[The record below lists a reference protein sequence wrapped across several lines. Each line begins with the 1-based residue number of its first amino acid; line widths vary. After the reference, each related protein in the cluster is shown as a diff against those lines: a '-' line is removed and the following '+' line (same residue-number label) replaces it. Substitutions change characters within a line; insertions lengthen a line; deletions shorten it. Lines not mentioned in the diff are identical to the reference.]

1 MAEVPLAVSGP
12 NAGVARQGP
21 ASGHL
26 WISISKTEKLRAR
39 AGLLS
44 DLGDMRHLLVRMN
57 EDRQL
62 LAEFCAGGSERAFRE
77 IVERNLPLVY
87 GTAMRL
93 LNGDSHL
100 AEDVAQAVFSNLAR
114 KARSLP
120 REIVLA
126 GWLHR
131 DTRFTALEV
140 LRKER
145 RRKVRE
151 REAAAMHHAESEAH
165 PVAWSS
171 IQPILDELLDEIDDE
186 DRHALLL
193 RFLERRPLLAVGK
206 ALGITEDTA
215 RKRVHR
221 ALDKLRRSLAS
232 RGITTTGGALG
243 AVLTRRGAEAVPAGL
258 SARLVR
264 SALATAGT
272 TTPGVSLYTL
282 MASTKVITF
291 TTVAAVLLFAGFSAS
306 TVLVNRNA
314 RGHHS
319 ASKTS
324 PRTASG
330 HRPSLL
336 SQLLR
341 RTKGQNEAQLQSPD
355 EATIGLALERLQ
367 KALNNP
373 KPTRTI
379 PDEAIGSALAS
390 MGDRRAAALPLLFEA
405 LRRGDAL
412 IRNRAADALGQ
423 IGPEARE
430 AVPILMQQLREGSA
444 PELLVW
450 TLERVAPSPDL
461 VPQLVTG
468 LKDNPASWLTL
479 ANSLTSPIW
488 GDASVVSEAVRPLL
502 EDLNPSTRHIA
513 AYSLA
518 MLLRGEAGEDVRKAT
533 VEGLKSSD
541 IDLQSMALS
550 ALRNMGSDPTDPAGR
565 ATRERLGPG
574 AGEAVPALIDIANQ
588 SGNKDLRHRALELL
602 DAIEPGLR
610 TENPGMQRLLRSREE
625 AAAFE
630 AKARAGEM
638 TLPELVDG
646 IKHHPDAVGG
656 IAEVLA
662 GLGPDAKAALPDL
675 HAVLNALGSGSGDP
689 VAERT
694 KHSKDIDR
702 VVDAIRR
709 IAPDQP
715 TPVFKESEVSAVF
728 EVLEEVWRGSDPGRG
743 QSLKSAVSSAL
754 SDIPQ
759 GSTARL
765 TADQMRRLLDSI
777 QAADRSTYESVL
789 AKVLGFSPGFAVP
802 VEP

>member
-1 MAEVPLAVSGP
+1 
-12 NAGVARQGP
+12 
-21 ASGHL
+21 
-26 WISISKTEKLRAR
+26 
-39 AGLLS
+39 
-44 DLGDMRHLLVRMN
+44 MN

-151 REAAAMHHAESEAH
+151 LEAAAMHEAESEAH
-165 PVAWSS
+165 PIVWSS
-171 IQPILDELLDEIDDE
+171 IQPILDELLDELDDE

-221 ALDKLRRSLAS
+221 ALEKLRRSLVA

-243 AVLTRRGAEAVPAGL
+243 AVLTSRGAGPVPAGL
-258 SARLVR
+258 SARLAM

-272 TTPGVSLYTL
+272 SAPGVGLYSL
-282 MASTKVITF
+282 MASTKVITL
-291 TTVAAVLLFAGFSAS
+291 TTAAAVLLLAGVS
-306 TVLVNRNA
+306 TVKFNRTTPEHD
-314 RGHHS
+314 G
-319 ASKTS
+319 ASESTRL
-324 PRTASG
+324 RTGSD

-336 SQLLR
+336 SR
-341 RTKGQNEAQLQSPD
+341 MFGRNKGQNEAQTQSPD
-355 EATIGLALERLQ
+355 DATIGLALERLQ
-367 KALNNP
+367 KALHDP
-373 KPTRTI
+373 KPTRRI
-379 PDEAIGSALAS
+379 PDEAIAKALAS
-390 MGDRRAAALPLLFEA
+390 MGSRRAAALPLLLDA
-405 LRRGDAL
+405 LRNGSDL

-430 AVPILMQQLREGSA
+430 AVPILMQQLREGMA
-444 PELLVW
+444 PELIVW
-450 TLERVAPSPDL
+450 TIERVAPSPDL
-461 VPQLVTG
+461 VPELVAG

-479 ANSLTSPIW
+479 ANSLTTPTW

-502 EDLNPSTRHIA
+502 EDPNPQTRQIA
-513 AYSLA
+513 AYALA

-533 VEGLKSSD
+533 IEGLKSPD
-541 IDLQSMALS
+541 MELQSVALS
-550 ALRNMGSDPTDPAGR
+550 ALRNMGSDPKDPAGR
-565 ATRERLGPG
+565 VTRERLGSG
-574 AGEAVPALIDIANQ
+574 VVEAVPALIDIANQ
-588 SGNKDLRHRALELL
+588 SGRKDLQHSALELL
-602 DAIEPGLR
+602 DAIDPSLR
-610 TENPGMQRLLRSREE
+610 PENPGMQTLLRSREE

-630 AKARAGEM
+630 FKARAGQM
-638 TLPELVDG
+638 TVPELVDG
-646 IKHHPDAVGG
+646 IKHYPDAVGG

-675 HAVLNALGSGSGDP
+675 HAVLNSRTSVSDSS
-689 VAERT
+689 VADAARRSME
-694 KHSKDIDR
+694 IDR

-709 IAPDQP
+709 IAPNQP

-743 QSLKSAVSSAL
+743 QILKTAVSSAL

-765 TADQMRRLLDSI
+765 TADQMRLLLDSI

-789 AKVLGFSPGFAVP
+789 AKVVGFSPGFAVP
-802 VEP
+802 VKP